1 MRGNPEGTSMYR
13 PETARIVRAALR
25 VFAPPACRASTG
37 LKSKIKSDCFPCIP
51 ALESTQPKR
60 KRPGFPGRHQD
71 LTTRQSPG
79 QTQNVQPMA
88 PKLASSPSVVLTQG
102 AAAIKGQ
109 KLSVDLK
116 SGTGRMEGGVTTT
129 FVPGGN

>member
-1 MRGNPEGTSMYR
+1 M
-13 PETARIVRAALR
+13 
-25 VFAPPACRASTG
+25 TG
-37 LKSKIKSDCFPCIP
+37 
-51 ALESTQPKR
+51 
-60 KRPGFPGRHQD
+60 G
-71 LTTRQSPG
+71 
-79 QTQNVQPMA
+79 
-88 PKLASSPSVVLTQG
+88 VVLTQG